1 MAQEYTVEQVAA
13 TLDHATLKPNM
24 TDADI
29 VSNAAMCAKYKVASM
44 CVRPSDVP
52 LAVEKLA
59 GTGVDVSMVVGFPHG
74 SNMPEVKAL
83 ETQLAC
89 EAGVKE
95 LDMVMNVGKMIT
107 GDYDWVRRDIEAV
120 VNAAKPT
127 GAIVKVIL
135 ETCWLED
142 DQIAKACEIA
152 YEAGADFVKSS
163 TGFGA
168 DDKQS
173 KSATPHVIEIM
184 IKTVGDK
191 MKVKASGGV
200 RDWATSV
207 AYLRQGCDRL
217 GVASTEQIL
226 DNPTDDSCGCSC
238 NCGGGGDKPKSDY

>member
-1 MAQEYTVEQVAA
+1 MAEEYTVEQVAA

-24 TDADI
+24 TDAEI
-29 VSNAAMCAKYKVASM
+29 ESNAAMCAAHKVASM

-52 LAVEKLA
+52 LAVERLA

-83 ETQLAC
+83 EARLAV
-89 EAGVKE
+89 EAGARE
-95 LDMVMNVGKMIT
+95 LDMVMNIGKFLS

-120 VNAAKPT
+120 VAQAKPR
-127 GAIVKVIL
+127 GVIVKVIF
-135 ETCWLED
+135 ETCYLED
-142 DQIAKACEIA
+142 DQIARACEIA

-173 KSATPHVIEIM
+173 KSATPHVIDIM
-184 IKTVGDK
+184 IRTVGDR

-200 RDWATSV
+200 RTWETAV

-226 DNPTDDSCGCSC
+226 EKPAESDCGCGCS
-238 NCGGGGDKPKSDY
+238 GGGEKPKGDY